1 MSRCNHWN
9 ILQHRTQ
16 YPSFLHE
23 RSDLFYF
30 LLHFC
35 IFLYDLIEKCIHWYL
50 YQFGLLKVPY
60 NLDRSFELKMTLKDL
75 YNCKNASQCW
85 SNAKIWM
92 KLRRFF
98 LVFYKILPAILTFGL
113 ISGVAIIFANST
125 GDRFA
130 PGYTSLKNILK

>member
-1 MSRCNHWN
+1 MEHFT
-9 ILQHRTQ
+9 TQ
-16 YPSFLHE
+16 DSISVFSTWKIRFVLFPITFVHLSLRFDWKMYP
-23 RSDLFYF
+23 
-30 LLHFC
+30 
-35 IFLYDLIEKCIHWYL
+35 LISVSVRFTEGSI
-50 YQFGLLKVPY
+50 QFGSIVW
-60 NLDRSFELKMTLKDL
+60 TKDDAKKL